1 MITRPDLGSMVSIER
16 KQRKISLRE
25 AGQEIGVSAGTV
37 GRIENW
43 FECNS
48 TTFQKVLKWLGF
60 SILSK
65 ID

>member
-1 MITRPDLGSMVSIER
+1 MITRPQLGEMLRDER
-16 KQRKISLRE
+16 TQREISLRE

>member
-16 KQRKISLRE
+16 KQREISLRE